1 MIDQLINK
9 IAEPPSGTGDPRIG
23 LIINWLCL
31 EGYDTVEINEII
43 LKWSRTNIDSNIQ
56 RN

>member
-1 MIDQLINK
+1 MNK
-9 IAEPPSGTGDPRIG
+9 LDNTIAEPPSGTGDPRIG

-31 EGYDTVEINEII
+31 EGYDTAEINQII
-43 LKWSRTNIDSNIQ
+43 LKMSRTNIDSNIQ

>member
-1 MIDQLINK
+1 MMNK
-9 IAEPPSGTGDPRIG
+9 LDNTIAEPPSGTGDPRIG

-31 EGYDTVEINEII
+31 EGYDTAEINQII
-43 LKWSRTNIDSNIQ
+43 LKMSRTNIDSNIQ